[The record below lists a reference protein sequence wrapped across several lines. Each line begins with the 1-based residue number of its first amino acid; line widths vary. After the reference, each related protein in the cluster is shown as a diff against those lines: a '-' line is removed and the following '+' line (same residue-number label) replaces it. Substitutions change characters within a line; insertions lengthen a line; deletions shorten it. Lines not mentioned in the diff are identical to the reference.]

1 MEELLNG
8 RKKKL
13 VRELCEE
20 EKLKLKILKFE
31 FEFQNEHKRVEVI
44 IARTQKRE
52 AEERRSG
59 LGSRINIK
67 L

>member
-1 MEELLNG
+1 
-8 RKKKL
+8 
-13 VRELCEE
+13 
-20 EKLKLKILKFE
+20 LKILKFE